1 MLFPQSFIIY
11 NTDAMALANKV
22 LPVPG
27 GPYNKTPFHGYLI
40 PTNNSGNFK
49 GHKIASSNA
58 CFA

>member
-1 MLFPQSFIIY
+1 
-11 NTDAMALANKV
+11 MALANKV